1 MNRRRFIWMLV
12 VALCLVAVGLALWL
26 PRYAAAQR
34 VSDLYRRYAGNPHLT
49 VAYIED
55 FRVNDTVAVDVTTL
69 SALDA
74 EGWDTL
80 KGIFSIKDYP
90 PEALP
95 FIDTMALEYFYAA
108 KDDYSRGMDSVR
120 LNNDFVAVSRF
131 MKELTV
137 FELKEE
143 KQIMAILLYNIKEQ
157 KENEN

>member
-34 VSDLYRRYAGNPHLT
+34 VSDLYRRYADNPHLT

-74 EGWDTL
+74 EGWETL
-80 KGIFSIKDYP
+80 RKDFNIKPIPDILQ
-90 PEALP
+90 E
-95 FIDTMALEYFYAA
+95 E
-108 KDDYSRGMDSVR
+108 
-120 LNNDFVAVSRF
+120 LNNGRDIIVVRMVPKSDPTQPMDTTDLSKNNVIGISNLQHTISIFNTDNESQQDA
-131 MKELTV
+131 
-137 FELKEE
+137 
-143 KQIMAILLYNIKEQ
+143 IMNYNFRSKY
-157 KENEN
+157 K

>member
-1 MNRRRFIWMLV
+1 MLV

-74 EGWDTL
+74 EGWETL
-80 KGIFSIKDYP
+80 RKDFNIKPIPDILQ
-90 PEALP
+90 E
-95 FIDTMALEYFYAA
+95 E
-108 KDDYSRGMDSVR
+108 
-120 LNNDFVAVSRF
+120 LNNGRDIIVVRMVPKSDPTQPMDTTDLSKNNVIGISNLQHTISIFNTDNESQQDA
-131 MKELTV
+131 
-137 FELKEE
+137 
-143 KQIMAILLYNIKEQ
+143 IMNYNFRSKY
-157 KENEN
+157 K